1 MFQSFLIIS
10 LNGVVW
16 MDKRFRGQ
24 KISSVKIYKKSRNNF
39 GVLLIVDF
47 SYVGLNIA
55 PKCKKNKYGP
65 LK

>member
-1 MFQSFLIIS
+1 
-10 LNGVVW
+10 